1 MEAAVREPSEV
12 VRASLELS
20 KGDDNP
26 NRVARNVLHDLR
38 SAGFDIRHSAS
49 SLLPNEI
56 SAEDRRAL
64 MIGRAACRLLVVKG
78 QTALPDQVSQAGD
91 RLGVLIQRLPSLN
104 ASRCSETIRHS
115 MP

>member
-38 SAGFDIRHSAS
+38 SAGFDIWHSAS

-64 MIGRAACRLLVVKG
+64 MIGRAACWLLKVRPRCQIRYPKREIDW
-78 QTALPDQVSQAGD
+78 AFSSSAS
-91 RLGVLIQRLPSLN
+91 LPSTPP
-104 ASRCSETIRHS
+104 AVQKWFGTG